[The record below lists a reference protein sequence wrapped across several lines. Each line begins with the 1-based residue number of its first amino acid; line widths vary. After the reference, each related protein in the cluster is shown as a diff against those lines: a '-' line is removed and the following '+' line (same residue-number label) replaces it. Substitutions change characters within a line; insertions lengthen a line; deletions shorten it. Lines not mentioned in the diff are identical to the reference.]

1 VQKTIFGGWKF
12 SLSLVLFAAGV
23 CEAHAGASG
32 GTSLRTEVTHSSAA
46 ETWIWPVSPV
56 TGVALVL
63 HGLNLKP
70 EKMDGIA
77 NTLVEQ
83 GVIVLRGSLTGHVD
97 EREPLFSVTPEKLM
111 SDCLALYTA
120 ARETSQRYSVPL
132 YFVGYSFGSL
142 VALDLME
149 RSRHV
154 RFDRLVLFAPALTPR
169 PLTHAV
175 MLLGKKQLVPSRTPV
190 DYRMH
195 DGVPAAAYHALL
207 RMARHLKESGYGG
220 VNQPAIVFIDR
231 KDEFLS
237 YPVLLELTKVQL
249 NLWRVVTV
257 STERSRNDVS
267 YHHLIIDEDSVGTEQ
282 WRLIQKEMNGFLDT
296 SCTAR

>member
-1 VQKTIFGGWKF
+1 VRKTLFGGWNF
-12 SLSLVLFAAGV
+12 LLFLVLFAVPARG
-23 CEAHAGASG
+23 AHAGANG
-32 GTSLRTEVTHSSAA
+32 GLGLGTEATNSTAA
-46 ETWIWPVSPV
+46 ETWKWPVSSA

-77 NTLVEQ
+77 NTLAER
-83 GVIVLRGSLTGHVD
+83 GVIVLRGSLTGHID
-97 EREPLFSVTPEKLM
+97 EREPLFSVTPEKLI

-120 ARETSQRYSVPL
+120 ARDTSQRFGVPL

-149 RSRHV
+149 RYRHV

-175 MLLGKKQLVPSRTPV
+175 VLLGKRRLVPSRTPA

-195 DGVPAAAYHALL
+195 DGVPAAAYQAMF
-207 RMARHLKESGYGG
+207 RMISHLKESGYGD
-220 VNQPAIVFIDR
+220 VNQPAIVFIDSE
-231 KDEFLS
+231 DELLS
-237 YPVLLELTKVQL
+237 YRALLDLTRLHL

-257 STERSRNDVS
+257 STGRSRNDVS

-282 WRLIQKEMNGFLDT
+282 WRLIQKEMNGFLDSSNT
-296 SCTAR
+296 VK

>member
-1 VQKTIFGGWKF
+1 VRKTLSGGWKF
-12 SLSLVLFAAGV
+12 LLSLVLFAVAAREVHADANGGWSHQT
-23 CEAHAGASG
+23 EATGSP
-32 GTSLRTEVTHSSAA
+32 SS
-46 ETWIWPVSPV
+46 ETWIWPVSSA

-77 NTLVEQ
+77 NTLAER
-83 GVIVLRGSLTGHVD
+83 GVIVLRGSLTGHID
-97 EREPLFSVTPEKLM
+97 EREPLFSVTPEKLI

-169 PLTHAV
+169 PLAHAV
-175 MLLGKKQLVPSRTPV
+175 MLLGKKRLVPSRTPA

-195 DGVPAAAYHALL
+195 DGVPAAAYQAMF
-207 RMARHLKESGYGG
+207 RMIRHLKESGYGG
-220 VNQPAIVFIDR
+220 VNQTAIVFIDSE
-231 KDEFLS
+231 DELLS
-237 YPVLLELTKVQL
+237 YRALLDLTRLHL
-249 NLWRVVTV
+249 NQWRVVTV
-257 STERSRNDVS
+257 STGRSRNDVS

-282 WRLIQKEMNGFLDT
+282 WRLIQKEMNGFLNASST
-296 SCTAR
+296 VK